1 MKVDQK
7 AFQAAFGVA
16 LNGVPAQLRRIRP
29 GLVEVRSDKD
39 RAVFLDRVVETVLAR
54 GGDFET
60 RERRWLSV

>member
-29 GLVEVRSDKD
+29 GMVEVRSEKD

-54 GGDFET
+54 GGDFRT
-60 RERRWLSV
+60 QDRRWLTI